1 MPASLSNST
10 HDRQPLWGG
19 AGLSAAGR
27 GDLEAGWST
36 VEVGAGP
43 GEAFPLTELVT
54 PHIEVEEEG
63 EGYARL
69 VAEPLEAGFGIT
81 LGNALRRVL
90 LSSLP
95 GAAITSVRIEE
106 VEHEF
111 STIPYMKEDTTEFL
125 LNVKEIRLRA
135 LSDRPAKLYLEARGE
150 GKVLA
155 RDIQVTADYEIV
167 NPDLHLATLD
177 SSDAHLTVE
186 FNVERGRGWVPAGQT
201 DGMPIGVMPVDAI
214 FTPVRKVNFAVER
227 TRVGQ
232 VTNYDR
238 MVLEVWTD
246 GTIAGVEAVSQAADI
261 LLGQFALFSQLG
273 KPQAA
278 LVGRGLGTG
287 AALEPDRYNTPIEEL
302 SLSVRAYNCLKRSG
316 LMTVGQVLEKSE
328 DELLALRNFGRKS
341 YEELKQRL
349 IEMGF
354 LQAEPP
360 LEEMEEEFEMP
371 EEALEEVPE
380 PPIPAPT
387 KREAKARAK
396 VETEVETEAEVQPE
410 TQLGEVGEVEELGA
424 LGAKLVQALRQAGQK
439 GPLSSDEE
447 EEEKKEG

>member
-1 MPASLSNST
+1 L
-10 HDRQPLWGG
+10 
-19 AGLSAAGR
+19 
-27 GDLEAGWST
+27 ST

-63 EGYARL
+63 EAYARL

-95 GAAITSVRIEE
+95 GAAVTSVRIEE

-125 LNVKEIRLRA
+125 LNVKEIRFRA

-150 GKVLA
+150 GKVFA
-155 RDIQVTADYEIV
+155 SDIQVTADYEII
-167 NPDLHLATLD
+167 NKDLHLATLD
-177 SSDAHLTVE
+177 SPDAHLTVE

-238 MVLEVWTD
+238 LVLEVWTD
-246 GTIAGVEAVSQAADI
+246 GTITGVEAVSQAADI

-287 AALEPDRYNTPIEEL
+287 AALEPDRYNTPVEEL

-316 LMTVGQVLEKSE
+316 LMTVGQVLEKNE

-354 LQAEPP
+354 LQAELPI
-360 LEEMEEEFEMP
+360 EELEEEFEVP
-371 EEALEEVPE
+371 EEALEEIPE
-380 PPIPAPT
+380 PPAPAPA
-387 KREAKARAK
+387 KREAKAKAK
-396 VETEVETEAEVQPE
+396 VEAEVETEEA
-410 TQLGEVGEVEELGA
+410 EELGA

-439 GPLSSDEE
+439 APLPSEEE
-447 EEEKKEG
+447 EEEKEA